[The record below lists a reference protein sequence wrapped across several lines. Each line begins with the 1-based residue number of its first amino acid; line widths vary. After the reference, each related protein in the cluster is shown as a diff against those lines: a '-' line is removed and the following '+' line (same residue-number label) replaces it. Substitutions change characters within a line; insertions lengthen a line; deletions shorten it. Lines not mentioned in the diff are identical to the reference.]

1 MVLRRVLPIL
11 VSSLLAAC
19 SGSSSDP
26 AQVQPARLLAS
37 STVAT
42 GQPTAADYNK
52 VVQQIYVAY
61 FGRPADVGG
70 LAWHAGVL
78 LAAGAPTDIA
88 GLANAYSTN
97 AALKAEID
105 SFGTSAESAALYSGD
120 NGQFIDALYRNLFGR
135 AADQGGKDFWA
146 KALDSGAMTRASAA
160 IQLLAGAGSSDATII
175 TNKTSAASA
184 FTSLIA
190 TPTQQQGYN
199 GLDANAV
206 VRTMLGSVGAST
218 DMAAFTS
225 TIKSTISTLTA
236 TAAKA
241 NGWEIT
247 PTAPAINSVTG
258 RSVNVLATQVVAAAQ
273 TGIATPPV
281 PSALT
286 SAPAGANLKLW
297 LYDPRVASGAALATG
312 IFIQNITT
320 NSAWNFV
327 AANADGSLYQQLA
340 PGSYQFDTVEPNG
353 TASTLTRHRYQV
365 SVASSGAATIA
376 SMQASAQGYY
386 AVTLDVA
393 IVAATPAAKKLQD
406 DLTALANEP
415 VSAFKPTSMCQLL
428 DQVTPNRSFSTD
440 LSAGFPKVRIRL
452 PSYGHLRALIVP
464 VDFPDLGGKDDP
476 AAFFTPLA
484 NNMRDFYLK
493 QSYGRLAFDFDLVP
507 NWVHLPFSPS
517 QYGISSGNGSGDF
530 TSYRAAIIAMTEKQI
545 DYSKYD
551 AVYFLVPKEMPL
563 AQMGYGPAITGP
575 TWTSTGYVVNGATG
589 GADMYYNES
598 HNVVGGQWK
607 WMAHET
613 GHAFGLYD
621 EDLNHASQTLGFW
634 SIMAQNWSNHAIEH
648 NGWDRYLQ
656 GWLPEEQVAC
666 LPKTGLTSKG
676 TSVMLSPLVRQTV
689 DVKAAMV
696 PLSAS
701 KILVMESRRNEGYD
715 QIAAGHEGVL
725 VYTVDMTLGTLGGGY
740 RTQRRVGSTDPNFED
755 AALHTGDSITV
766 EGVTVSVTA
775 SGTDGD
781 TVKVSTQ

>member
-1 MVLRRVLPIL
+1 
-11 VSSLLAAC
+11 LLAAC
-19 SGSSSDP
+19 GGSSSDQAP
-26 AQVQPARLLAS
+26 VQSTQLLS
-37 STVAT
+37 STTVT
-42 GQPTAADYNK
+42 TAKPIASDYNK

-78 LAAGAPTDIA
+78 LAAGAPTDIV
-88 GLANAYSTN
+88 GLASAYNTN

-135 AADQGGKDFWA
+135 PADQGGKDFWA
-146 KALDSGAMTRASAA
+146 HALDIGAMTRASAA
-160 IQLLAGAGSSDATII
+160 IQLASGASTSDATII
-175 TNKTSAASA
+175 ANKTSAAAS

-206 VRTMLGSVGAST
+206 VRTMLGTVGAGT

-225 TIKSTISTLTA
+225 TIKSTISTLT
-236 TAAKA
+236 TNAAKA
-241 NGWEIT
+241 NGWEIM
-247 PTAPAINSVTG
+247 PTAPAINSITG
-258 RSVNVLATQVVAAAQ
+258 RNVNVLTTQVVAAAQ
-273 TGIATPPV
+273 TGIAAPLV
-281 PSALT
+281 PSVLAT
-286 SAPAGANLKLW
+286 APAGTNLKLW
-297 LYDPRVASGAALATG
+297 IYDPRVPSGAALATG
-312 IFIQNITT
+312 IFIQNLST
-320 NSAWNFV
+320 NSGWTFV
-327 AANADGSLYQQLA
+327 GANADGSVYQQLA
-340 PGSYQFDTVEPNG
+340 AGNYQFDTTEPNG
-353 TASTLTRHRYQV
+353 VTTMTRHRYQV
-365 SVASSGAATIA
+365 TVGANGASIQGLTPNG
-376 SMQASAQGYY
+376 QGYFP
-386 AVTLDVA
+386 VTLDTA

-406 DLTALANEP
+406 DLIALANVP
-415 VSAFKPTSMCQLL
+415 VSSFKQTSMCQLL

-464 VDFPDLGGKDDP
+464 VDFPDTVGKDD
-476 AAFFTPLA
+476 AASYFTPLA
-484 NNMRDFYLK
+484 NDMRDFYLK
-493 QSYGRLAFDFDLVP
+493 QSYGRLAFDFDIVP
-507 NWVHLPFSPS
+507 NWVHLPFAPS
-517 QYGISSGNGSGDF
+517 KYGFTSANGSGDF

-551 AVYFLVPKEMPL
+551 AVYFLVPKEMPM

-589 GADMYYNES
+589 GADMYFNEA
-598 HNVVGGQWK
+598 HNVVGAQWK

-634 SIMAQNWSNHAIEH
+634 SIMAMNWSSHAIEH

-666 LPKTGLTSKG
+666 LPPAGLNSKG
-676 TSVMLSPLVRQTV
+676 TSVMLSPLVRQTA
-689 DVKAAMV
+689 DIKAAMV

-715 QIAAGHEGVL
+715 QIANGHEGVL
-725 VYTVDMTLGTLGGGY
+725 VYTVDMKLGTLAGGY
-740 RTQRRVGSTDPNFED
+740 RTQRRIGSTDPNFED
-755 AALHTGDSITV
+755 AALHVGDSITV

-775 SGTDGD
+775 SSTDGD
-781 TVKVSTQ
+781 TIKVSTQ